1 MYLIKKYMKKIMINL
16 ANKAGKPNP
25 YNFVNN
31 FSCALDFCLLVSEK
45 PLISPSNSY
54 TLKFCGIKLL
64 TFPSLAKA
72 LERFFRG
79 SLLAF
84 YYKFDTNN
92 TSVN

>member
-1 MYLIKKYMKKIMINL
+1 MKKIMINL
-16 ANKAGKPNP
+16 VNKAGKPNS

-31 FSCALDFCLLVSEK
+31 LNRTLDFCLLVCEK
-45 PLISPSNSY
+45 PLISPSISY

-64 TFPSLAKA
+64 TFPFLAKT

-79 SLLAF
+79 SLRAF